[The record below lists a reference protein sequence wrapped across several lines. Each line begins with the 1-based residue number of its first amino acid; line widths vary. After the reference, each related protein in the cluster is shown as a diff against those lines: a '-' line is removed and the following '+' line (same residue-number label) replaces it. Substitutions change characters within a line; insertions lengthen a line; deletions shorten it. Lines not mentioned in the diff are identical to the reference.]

1 MLIFN
6 MVKVAKQAERY
17 KDMVGFMNKLVLK
30 SVESLRELSMEERNL
45 LSLAYKNRVGAR
57 RESWWMLQK

>member
-17 KDMVGFMNKLVLK
+17 KDMVGFMDKLVLK

-57 RESWWMLQK
+57 RASWRMLQK